1 MDTLVSVKD
10 LDVSFLSYRGIVR
23 ALQSVNVDINYN
35 ETVGLVGET
44 GCGKST
50 LGLSIAR
57 LVPHPGIIE
66 RGEIYF
72 EGEDL
77 LKKSKEEMRAIR
89 REKMSMIF
97 QDPTTSLN
105 PVFRVGDQIAEGV
118 MLTHEIKK
126 EEAMARSVE
135 LLRMLGIP
143 DPSKVAR
150 QYPHELSGG
159 MKQRIMIAM
168 ALSYKYKLLI
178 ADEPTSSLDVTIQAQ
193 ILELMTEIQKQT
205 SMTILLI
212 THDMGVIAQTC
223 DRVIV
228 MYAGTIVEVGTV
240 HEIFKKV
247 YHPYTQG
254 LLAAV
259 TLHEEEER
267 LTTIPGSVPD
277 LIEIPPGCP
286 FSPRC
291 RYRENKCERE
301 TPKLREV
308 EPGHLVACYLEGEL

>member
-1 MDTLVSVKD
+1 MEPLVSVRD
-10 LDVSFLSYRGIVR
+10 LDVSFLSYRGIVH
-23 ALQSVNVDINYN
+23 ALQGINVDINYG

-50 LGLSIAR
+50 LGLAIVR

-72 EGEDL
+72 EGEDI
-77 LKKSKEEMRAIR
+77 LKKSEDEMRAIR

-105 PVFRVGDQIAEGV
+105 PVFRIGDQIAESV
-118 MLTHEIKK
+118 MLTHDVKK
-126 EEAMARSVE
+126 DEAMARAVE
-135 LLRMLGIP
+135 LLTMVGIP
-143 DPSKVAR
+143 DPEKVVK

-159 MKQRIMIAM
+159 MKQRAMIAM
-168 ALSYKYKLLI
+168 ALSHNAKLLI

-193 ILELMTEIQKQT
+193 ILELMRDMQKKT
-205 SMTILLI
+205 GMTVLLI
-212 THDMGVIAQTC
+212 THDMGVVAQTC
-223 DRVIV
+223 DRVVV
-228 MYAGTIVEVGTV
+228 MYAGNVVEAGTV
-240 HEIFKKV
+240 HDIFKKTR
-247 YHPYTQG
+247 HPYSKG

-259 TLHEEEER
+259 TLHEEEKR
-267 LTTIPGSVPD
+267 LRTIPGSVPD

-291 RYRENKCERE
+291 EYVMDKCKKEK
-301 TPKLREV
+301 PKLYEV

>member
-1 MDTLVSVKD
+1 METLVSVRD

-23 ALQSVNVDINYN
+23 ALQGVNVDINYS

-50 LGLSIAR
+50 LGLSIVR

-118 MLTHEIKK
+118 MLTHDMKK
-126 EEAMARSVE
+126 DEAMDRAVE
-135 LLRMLGIP
+135 LLRIVGIP

-159 MKQRIMIAM
+159 MKQRGMIAM
-168 ALSYKYKLLI
+168 ALAYDYKLLI

-193 ILELMTEIQKQT
+193 ILELMTEMQKKT
-205 SMTILLI
+205 RMTILLI

-223 DRVIV
+223 DRVVV
-228 MYAGTIVEVGTV
+228 MYAGNIVEVGTA
-240 HEIFKKV
+240 HDIFKKA

-291 RYRENKCERE
+291 KYRKDKCERE
-301 TPKLREV
+301 KPKLYEV